1 MAQQPLMFGGF
12 FLIVAE
18 ILLITFLNYL
28 GVGSYYSLDV
38 LYCLPVIQAAR
49 LSALR
54 SLRRS
59 DTQMPVLVGAFA
71 ALLWTTAEFVAAY
84 PDYPLG
90 AFVLNAVT
98 RCVAFTIIGRVVAN
112 LWRDRASSRK
122 DALTDLA
129 NRIEFFERFEHEQQR
144 SQRSGHPYSI
154 LFIDIDQF
162 KGLNDLQGH
171 RVGDD
176 ALKTVAD
183 ILRNNSRQV
192 DTIARF
198 GGDEFV
204 VLFPETDAPSCEIL
218 VNRILMA
225 AEKTFNSQGWQIAL
239 SVGYASETGTRRS
252 ADDIL
257 NEADRNMYSMKKKAG
272 RGFAEQWGRQ

>member
-1 MAQQPLMFGGF
+1 MFGGF

-18 ILLITFLNYL
+18 ILLITFLNYK

-59 DTQMPVLVGAFA
+59 DTQIPTVVGALV

-90 AFVLNAVT
+90 AIVLNAVT

-129 NRIEFFERFEHEQQR
+129 NRIEFFERFEREQQR
-144 SQRSGHPYSI
+144 SERSGRPYSI

-162 KGLNDLQGH
+162 KGLNDQQGH

-176 ALKTVAD
+176 ALKAVAD

-218 VNRILMA
+218 VKRILLA
-225 AEKTFNSQGWQIAL
+225 AENTFKSQGWRIAL
-239 SVGYASETGTRRS
+239 SVGHASETGTRRS

-257 NEADRNMYSMKKKAG
+257 NEADRRMYLMKKKAG
-272 RGFAEQWGRQ
+272 RNHAAEGYDEEVA